1 MCNAKSKQM
10 KAVFISYNQAFKEE
24 ILDIMLKAGVKG
36 FTNWEEVTGRGSH
49 GGEPHLGDHAWPTLN
64 SAMISVMED
73 SIAEGFMKRLKVL
86 DENNPLMGLRAFS
99 WVVDSTV

>member
-1 MCNAKSKQM
+1 MQEREM
-10 KAVFISYNQAFKEE
+10 KAVFVSYNQAFKDE

-36 FTNWEEVTGRGSH
+36 YTNWEEVTGRGSR

-64 SAMISVMED
+64 SAMMTMMED
-73 SIAEGFMKRLKVL
+73 NIADNFMKRLKVL

-99 WVVDSTV
+99 WTVDSTI